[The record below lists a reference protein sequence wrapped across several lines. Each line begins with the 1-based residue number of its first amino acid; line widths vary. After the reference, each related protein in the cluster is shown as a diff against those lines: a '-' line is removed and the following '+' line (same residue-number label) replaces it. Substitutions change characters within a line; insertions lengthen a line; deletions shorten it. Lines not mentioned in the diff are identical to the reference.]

1 MRLNRKQHQL
11 WEGIDK
17 FFLIAI
23 IFLLFAGIMM
33 LASASMPIADR
44 DLGDPYGYVSKQ
56 SFAIFLGFLSGLIIF
71 LIPSQFLEKFGIAL
85 PIIALLLLSMVYI
98 PEIGIEKNGATRW
111 INLGVGPN
119 IQVVDPARL
128 LFLIYIS
135 GYCYRQQ
142 KELREG
148 FISLLKPMIFIIP
161 TCTLLLLQP
170 DFGSTVVLLTVTAA
184 LFFLAGFKLRY
195 FFLLIIILALLFS
208 ALVYFS
214 PYKLARV
221 VSFMDPWSMADKGGY
236 QLVNSLIAIG
246 SGGFFGV
253 GLGEGVQKLFYLPEA
268 HTDFIFAIIAEEL
281 GLMGTILFL
290 SFYTLLISRVFII
303 AFKAI
308 AVERLFQ
315 GYLCFSIGIW
325 ISIQVIIN
333 LGVNMGLLPTKG
345 LVLPLISY
353 GSSSMIMTLIT
364 LAIVLRIGCEIPR
377 EKINKKING

>member
-1 MRLNRKQHQL
+1 MK
-11 WEGIDK
+11 K
-17 FFLIAI
+17 LILYT
-23 IFLLFAGIMM
+23 LLIVFI
-33 LASASMPIADR
+33 
-44 DLGDPYGYVSKQ
+44 
-56 SFAIFLGFLSGLIIF
+56 
-71 LIPSQFLEKFGIAL
+71 L
-85 PIIALLLLSMVYI
+85 PA
-98 PEIGIEKNGATRW
+98 
-111 INLGVGPN
+111 
-119 IQVVDPARL
+119 
-128 LFLIYIS
+128 
-135 GYCYRQQ
+135 
-142 KELREG
+142 
-148 FISLLKPMIFIIP
+148 
-161 TCTLLLLQP
+161 CTLLLLQP

-290 SFYTLLISRVFII
+290 SFYTLLISRIFII

-308 AVERLFQ
+308 TADRLFQ

-345 LVLPLISY
+345 LILPLISY

-377 EKINKKING
+377 EKINKKINYLFAKDLNSYAIKCSKIFFKEKIKIILITGTDPINLSKDAPRQSNEIEKLMKQESPINQLVLPSIDD

>member
-1 MRLNRKQHQL
+1 MRPNRKQHQL

-161 TCTLLLLQP
+161 ACTLLLLQP

-195 FFLLIIILALLFS
+195 FFLLIVILALLFS

>member
-1 MRLNRKQHQL
+1 LRLNRKQHQL

>member
-1 MRLNRKQHQL
+1 MRPNRKQHQL

-98 PEIGIEKNGATRW
+98 PEIGIERNGATRW

-161 TCTLLLLQP
+161 ACTLLLLQP

-253 GLGEGVQKLFYLPEA
+253 GLGEGVQNLFYLPEA

>member
-1 MRLNRKQHQL
+1 MRPNRKQHQL

-161 TCTLLLLQP
+161 ACTLLLLQP
-170 DFGSTVVLLTVTAA
+170 DFGSTVVLLSVTAA

-195 FFLLIIILALLFS
+195 FFLLIVILALLFS

>member
-1 MRLNRKQHQL
+1 MKPNKKQFEL
-11 WEGIDK
+11 WEGVDK
-17 FFLIAI
+17 LFLIAI
-23 IFLLFAGIMM
+23 VFLLFAGIMM

-44 DLGDPYGYVSKQ
+44 DLGDPYGYVFKQ
-56 SFAIFLGFLSGLIIF
+56 SFAIVMGLISGLIIF
-71 LIPSQFLEKFGIAL
+71 YIPSQILEKFGIIL
-85 PIIALLLLSMVYI
+85 PIIGLCLLSMVFI
-98 PEIGIEKNGATRW
+98 PDVGTTVNRATRW
-111 INLGVGPN
+111 INLGIGPN

-142 KELREG
+142 KELRES
-148 FISLLKPMIFIIP
+148 FLSLLKPMIFILP
-161 TCTLLLLQP
+161 ACALLLWQP
-170 DFGSTVVLLTVTAA
+170 DFGSTVVLLTVTAV

-195 FFLLIIILALLFS
+195 FFILITLMAFLFS
-208 ALVYFS
+208 ALIYMNDMRMGRI
-214 PYKLARV
+214 A
-221 VSFMDPWSMADKGGY
+221 SFMDPWSMANDDGY

-290 SFYTLLISRVFII
+290 FFYSLLISRVFVI

-308 AVERLFQ
+308 AIERLFQ

-345 LVLPLISY
+345 LILPLISY

-377 EKINKKING
+377 DKINKKINA

>member
-1 MRLNRKQHQL
+1 MRPNRKQHQL

>member
-1 MRLNRKQHQL
+1 MRPNRKHYQL

-23 IFLLFAGIMM
+23 IFLVFAGIMM

-71 LIPSQFLEKFGIAL
+71 LIPSQFLEKFGITL

-161 TCTLLLLQP
+161 ACTLLLLQP

-195 FFLLIIILALLFS
+195 FFLLIVILALLFS

-345 LVLPLISY
+345 LILPLISY

>member
-1 MRLNRKQHQL
+1 MSPNRKQYQL
-11 WEGIDK
+11 WEGLDK

-23 IFLLFAGIMM
+23 IFLLFGGILM

-44 DLGDPYGYVSKQ
+44 DLGEPYGYVYKQ
-56 SFAIFLGFLSGLIIF
+56 SFAILLGLLSGLIF
-71 LIPSQFLEKFGIAL
+71 FYIPSFLLEKLGIIL
-85 PIIALLLLSMVYI
+85 PIIAIFLLSMVYI
-98 PEIGIEKNGATRW
+98 PEIGIKVNGATRW

-128 LFLIYIS
+128 LFLIYIA

-148 FISLLKPMIFIIP
+148 FLSLLKPMIFIFPACI
-161 TCTLLLLQP
+161 LLLLQP

-253 GLGEGVQKLFYLPEA
+253 GLGEGIQKLFYLPEA

-308 AVERLFQ
+308 TVDRLFQ

-345 LVLPLISY
+345 LILPLISY
-353 GSSSMIMTLIT
+353 GSSSMIMTLTT

-377 EKINKKING
+377 EKINKKINV

>member
-1 MRLNRKQHQL
+1 MRPNRKQHQL

-161 TCTLLLLQP
+161 ACTLLLLQP

>member
-1 MRLNRKQHQL
+1 LRPNRKQHQL

>member
-1 MRLNRKQHQL
+1 MRPNRKQHQL

-17 FFLIAI
+17 LFLIAI
-23 IFLLFAGIMM
+23 VFLLFAGIMM

-44 DLGDPYGYVSKQ
+44 DLGDPYGYVFKQ
-56 SFAIFLGFLSGLIIF
+56 SFAIVLGLLFGLIIF
-71 LIPSQFLEKFGIAL
+71 SIPSQFLEKFGIAL

-98 PEIGIEKNGATRW
+98 PEIGIKVNGATRW

-148 FISLLKPMIFIIP
+148 FVSLLKPMIFILP
-161 TCTLLLLQP
+161 ACTLLLLQP

-246 SGGFFGV
+246 SGGFFGI

-303 AFKAI
+303 AFRAI
-308 AVERLFQ
+308 SIERLFQ

-345 LVLPLISY
+345 LILPLISY

>member
-1 MRLNRKQHQL
+1 MRPNRKQHQL

-17 FFLIAI
+17 LFLIAI
-23 IFLLFAGIMM
+23 VFLLFAGIMM

-161 TCTLLLLQP
+161 ACTLLLLQP

>member
-1 MRLNRKQHQL
+1 MSPNRKQYQL
-11 WEGIDK
+11 WEGLDK

-23 IFLLFAGIMM
+23 IFLLFGGILM

-44 DLGDPYGYVSKQ
+44 DLGEPYGYVYKQ
-56 SFAIFLGFLSGLIIF
+56 SFAILLGLLSGLIF
-71 LIPSQFLEKFGIAL
+71 FYIPSFLLEKLGIIL
-85 PIIALLLLSMVYI
+85 PIIAIFLLSMVYI
-98 PEIGIEKNGATRW
+98 PEIGIKVNGATRW

-128 LFLIYIS
+128 LFLIYIA

-148 FISLLKPMIFIIP
+148 FLSLLKPMIFIFPACI
-161 TCTLLLLQP
+161 LLLLQP

-253 GLGEGVQKLFYLPEA
+253 GLGEGIQKLFYLPEA

-290 SFYTLLISRVFII
+290 SFYTLLISRIFII

-308 AVERLFQ
+308 TADRLFQ

-345 LVLPLISY
+345 LILPLISY
-353 GSSSMIMTLIT
+353 GSSSMIMTLTT

-377 EKINKKING
+377 EKINKKINV

>member
-1 MRLNRKQHQL
+1 LRPNRKQHQL

-161 TCTLLLLQP
+161 ACTLLLLQP

>member
-1 MRLNRKQHQL
+1 LRPNRKQHQL

-56 SFAIFLGFLSGLIIF
+56 SLAIFLGFLSGLIIF

-161 TCTLLLLQP
+161 ACTLLLLQP
-170 DFGSTVVLLTVTAA
+170 DFGSTVVLLSVTAA

-195 FFLLIIILALLFS
+195 FFLLIVILALLFS

>member
-1 MRLNRKQHQL
+1 MRPNRKQHQL

-98 PEIGIEKNGATRW
+98 PEIGIERNGATRW

-119 IQVVDPARL
+119 IQVVDPSRL

-161 TCTLLLLQP
+161 ACTLLLLQP

>member
-1 MRLNRKQHQL
+1 MRPNRKQHQL

-17 FFLIAI
+17 LFLIAI
-23 IFLLFAGIMM
+23 VFLLFAGIMM

-161 TCTLLLLQP
+161 ACTLLLLQP

-303 AFKAI
+303 AFRAI
-308 AVERLFQ
+308 SIERLFQ

>member
-1 MRLNRKQHQL
+1 LRPNRKQHQL

-98 PEIGIEKNGATRW
+98 PEIGIERNGATRW

-161 TCTLLLLQP
+161 ACTLLLLQP